1 MEVIY
6 TFNGKDITM
15 NVLIQIRAVIKII
28 QKKLKLSFEDAM
40 GLFYNSKTYEILQ
53 NTEKLFGR
61 NQQSI
66 LLTDTLRKRNNN
78 IFSIKI
84 ESLE

>member
-28 QKKLKLSFEDAM
+28 QKKLNLSFEDAM

-53 NTEKLFGR
+53 NTENAFWA
-61 NQQSI
+61 
-66 LLTDTLRKRNNN
+66 
-78 IFSIKI
+78 
-84 ESLE
+84 ESAEYIADRYFDEKKQ

>member
-28 QKKLKLSFEDAM
+28 QKKLNLSFEDAM

-53 NTEKLFGR
+53 NT
-61 NQQSI
+61 
-66 LLTDTLRKRNNN
+66 KRNNN